1 MDMEESEDVRAEGLW
16 KDGRING
23 LGVVGLGNFW
33 RQRTGGVE
41 RESVDRRWV
50 DGKWKP
56 EKGKL

>member
-1 MDMEESEDVRAEGLW
+1 MDMEGSEDVRAEGLW

-33 RQRTGGVE
+33 HQRTGGVE

-56 EKGKL
+56 ENR